1 MAACGLPRA
10 RDCHRERP
18 VAVHDSEGEMM
29 EHKNHGKMPMKKHM
43 MKGMPKGGKKK
54 GKQKKGY

>member
-1 MAACGLPRA
+1 MKHGQHAKGMPRG
-10 RDCHRERP
+10 P
-18 VAVHDSEGEMM
+18 
-29 EHKNHGKMPMKKHM
+29 HKMNGQM